1 MYDTNLQKITVLL
14 FQYGQAVST
23 DADDT
28 GSFLCAHD
36 PYFTLIPEQGCPPK
50 FDKLVE
56 AFEKSFSS
64 NFKLDSRLKFDRKQ
78 TEEFANSA
86 VCSLQFERLT
96 RMRGRPKVRMEFQN
110 EKWISI

>member
-1 MYDTNLQKITVLL
+1 MG
-14 FQYGQAVST
+14 QYN
-23 DADDT
+23 
-28 GSFLCAHD
+28 
-36 PYFTLIPEQGCPPK
+36 QGCPPK

-78 TEEFANSA
+78 TEEFTNFG

-96 RMRGRPKVRMEFQN
+96 RMRGRLRVKMNFKN